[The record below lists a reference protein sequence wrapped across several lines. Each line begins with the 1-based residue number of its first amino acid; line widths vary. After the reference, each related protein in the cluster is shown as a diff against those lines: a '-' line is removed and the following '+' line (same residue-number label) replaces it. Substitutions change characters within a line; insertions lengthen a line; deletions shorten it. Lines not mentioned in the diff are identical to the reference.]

1 MHPKVSAVR
10 RPISTI
16 CLFLFICAS
25 LSGCYL
31 NRNGTG
37 VSSGGGTTAPF
48 SLILTDAPPLGGD
61 VLSFQIQITGA
72 VLQPGNVS
80 LINTPQTVELTQLQ
94 AEYGFLTPNP
104 NLNPTS
110 FNVPVGTYT
119 SLTVTFA
126 NPSMTILNETGG
138 TVATNCLNG
147 SICQLTPALVPST
160 VIFTGTPLFTLIGNT
175 PAGATLDVSLRN
187 LVQNDF
193 SLNLTFPNAVTL
205 TPLTSV
211 ALTAPIAELDGV
223 VGKVASVGTNPNQFN
238 LTASTGQVF
247 SIAVDNN
254 TTFSY
259 PANVCPAQ
267 TVFTCVSSAQI
278 VEADL
283 SVLGNGTLLANSVS
297 FEDDGTVPLVE
308 GTLVALPGNPPT
320 PMIVVQNEVPAVT
333 NVAVG
338 DVVNVTLQNPT
349 AFQVDADG
357 LPIPGGLSFASASD
371 LLVGQEIQ
379 VRVSG
384 GLSAGPPISFSTNR
398 VSLRMAQITAPVAT
412 TNQPNLSFITN
423 SLPSRF
429 PVGSSILVQTFTP
442 PQTEFVNA
450 NDITGLGPG
459 TTVSVKGLL
468 FNTPAQLQIGE
479 QVARRVVVRSSTG
492 P

>member
-1 MHPKVSAVR
+1 
-10 RPISTI
+10 
-16 CLFLFICAS
+16 LFLFICAG

-37 VSSGGGTTAPF
+37 VGTGGGNTAPF

-80 LINTPQTVELTQLQ
+80 LLNTPLTVELTQLQ
-94 AEYGFLTPNP
+94 AENGFIS
-104 NLNPTS
+104 S
-110 FNVPVGTYT
+110 FNTPIGTYT

-138 TVATNCLNG
+138 TIGANCLNA
-147 SICQLTPALVPST
+147 SICTLTPALVPST
-160 VIFTGTPLFTLIGNT
+160 VTITGTPLLTLIGNT
-175 PAGATLDVSLRN
+175 PAAATLDVSLRN

-193 SLNLTFPNAVTL
+193 SLNLTATNAVTL
-205 TPLTSV
+205 TPLPSV
-211 ALTAPIAELDGV
+211 ALTAPIAELDEV
-223 VGKVASVGTNPNQFN
+223 VGKVTSINTNQNQFN
-238 LTASTGQVF
+238 LTTTAGQVF

-259 PANVCPAQ
+259 PIGVCPSN
-267 TVFTCVSSAQI
+267 TFTCVTTVQI
-278 VEADL
+278 VEVDL
-283 SVLGNGTLLANSVS
+283 SVLGNGTFLANSVS
-297 FEDDGTVPLVE
+297 FEDDGSVPLVE
-308 GTLVALPGNPPT
+308 GTLVALLGNPPT
-320 PMIVVQNEVPAVT
+320 LSIVVENEVPTVT
-333 NVAVG
+333 NIAVG

-349 AFQVDADG
+349 TFQVDADG
-357 LPIPGGLSFASASD
+357 LTIPGGLSFASASD

-384 GLSAGPPISFSTNR
+384 GVNAGTFPTNR
-398 VSLRMAQITAPVAT
+398 VSLRMAQITAPVAST
-412 TNQPNLSFITN
+412 DQPNLSFITN

-429 PVGSSILVQTFTP
+429 PVGSSILVQTSA
-442 PQTEFVNA
+442 QTEFDPQPNTTFA
-450 NDITGLGPG
+450 QLAPG
-459 TTVSVKGLL
+459 TIVSVKGPL

-479 QVARRVVVRSSTG
+479 QVAKRVLVRTLNG

>member
-1 MHPKVSAVR
+1 MRPKVSAVR
-10 RPISTI
+10 RKISTI
-16 CLFLFICAS
+16 CLFVFISAS

-37 VSSGGGTTAPF
+37 VGTGGGNTAPF

-80 LINTPQTVELTQLQ
+80 LLNTPLTVELTQLQ
-94 AEYGFLTPNP
+94 AETGFIS
-104 NLNPTS
+104 S
-110 FNVPVGTYT
+110 FNVPTGTYT

-147 SICQLTPALVPST
+147 SICQLSPALVPST
-160 VIFTGTPLFTLIGNT
+160 VTFTGTPLLTLSGNT

-193 SLNLTFPNAVTL
+193 SLNLTVSNAVTL
-205 TPLTSV
+205 TTLPTV
-211 ALTAPIAELDGV
+211 ALTAPIAELDEV
-223 VGKVASVGTNPNQFN
+223 VGKVSSIGANQFN
-238 LTASTGQVF
+238 LITTTGQVF

-254 TTFSY
+254 TTFSF
-259 PANVCPAQ
+259 PANICPAQ
-267 TVFTCVSSAQI
+267 TTFTCVTTSQI
-278 VEADL
+278 VEVDTSL
-283 SVLGNGTLLANSVS
+283 LGNGTFLANSVS
-297 FEDDGTVPLVE
+297 FEDDGSVPLVQ

-320 PMIVVQNEVPAVT
+320 LMIVVDSEVPTVT
-333 NVAVG
+333 NVPVG
-338 DVVNVTLQNPT
+338 SVVNVTLQNPT
-349 AFQVDADG
+349 TFQVDADG
-357 LPIPGGLSFASASD
+357 LTIPGGLSFASAAD

-384 GLSAGPPISFSTNR
+384 AINAGAFSTNR
-398 VSLRMAQITAPVAT
+398 VSMRMAQITAPVASI
-412 TNQPNLSFITN
+412 NIPNLNFITN

-429 PVGSSILVQTFTP
+429 PVGSSILVQTFPP

-450 NDITGLGPG
+450 TDITGLGAG

-479 QVARRVVVRSSTG
+479 QVAKRVVVRSSNG